1 MRSFE
6 LIVALVCALAL
17 FAALEVIGLVVK
29 FAAIAA
35 LLGFGA
41 GLLLARALR
50 RPK

>member
-1 MRSFE
+1 MRTLEF
-6 LIVALVCALAL
+6 IIALVCALAL
-17 FAALEVIGLVVK
+17 FAALEVIGIVAK

-41 GLLLARALR
+41 GLLLARVLR

>member
-1 MRSFE
+1 MRPFE
-6 LIVALVCALAL
+6 LIVALVCAVAL

-41 GLLLARALR
+41 GLLLARTLR
-50 RPK
+50 RSK